1 VSDHVM
7 TRYSLIYMKSKSLRR
22 PVLVHF

>member
-7 TRYSLIYMKSKSLRR
+7 TRYSLVYMKSKSLRR

>member
-1 VSDHVM
+1 VSYHVM
-7 TRYSLIYMKSKSLRR
+7 TRYSLVYMKSKSLRR